1 MYSITERPGENDL
14 ISEKSVKFDSNV
26 AAIQKV
32 LEER

>member
-1 MYSITERPGENDL
+1 MYSITERPRENEELTDK
-14 ISEKSVKFDSNV
+14 ISKFDSNV